1 NESDLKKLVEHAL
14 FWTEKAM
21 PRVREA
27 SDYLLSRNFVT
38 SNYKTI
44 SRVVEDLELEKNLDV
59 VVEGIRIVEIQKNKR
74 DYETVFWNYSW
85 ISSFQRSLTSIRNAL
100 YILVALVTGLRV
112 SELEALKFEHVI
124 ETRNGRFKLQVT
136 RYKTSQDPNYN
147 GDI

>member
-1 NESDLKKLVEHAL
+1 
-14 FWTEKAM
+14 
-21 PRVREA
+21 REA

-100 YILVALVTGLRV
+100 YILVALVTG
-112 SELEALKFEHVI
+112 
-124 ETRNGRFKLQVT
+124 
-136 RYKTSQDPNYN
+136 
-147 GDI
+147 